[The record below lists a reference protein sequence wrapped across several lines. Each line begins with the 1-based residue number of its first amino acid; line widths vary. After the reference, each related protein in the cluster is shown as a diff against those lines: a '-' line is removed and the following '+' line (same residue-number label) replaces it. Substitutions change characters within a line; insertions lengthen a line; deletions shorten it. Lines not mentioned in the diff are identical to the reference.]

1 MVYSVNSKQQVSHI
15 TLSQQQMTKS
25 KFHFV
30 NIFMFFGVKFCI
42 IKSLYKK
49 VCLDYPWLFLETI
62 SNDCPKIARKINF
75 APRWCLRLHLWLA
88 QLVCKLFSMFS
99 WFVHM
104 NSNWTSQE
112 ISCNIHRASF
122 KELNFWFHH
131 WGFHHGKVKN
141 IILKLHQHSE

>member
-49 VCLDYPWLFLETI
+49 SALTIPDYSW
-62 SNDCPKIARKINF
+62 
-75 APRWCLRLHLWLA
+75 
-88 QLVCKLFSMFS
+88 KLFQM
-99 WFVHM
+99 
-104 NSNWTSQE
+104 T
-112 ISCNIHRASF
+112 A
-122 KELNFWFHH
+122 
-131 WGFHHGKVKN
+131 
-141 IILKLHQHSE
+141 LKLPGK